1 METSTKKTKKVKEGT
16 FFDRWKAWLYLLPAI
31 ILLLIF
37 TGWPIVNTIR
47 IAFLEGYDADEDV
60 KEDIAHRNVEKLFKL
75 PE

>member
-37 TGWPIVNTIR
+37 TG
-47 IAFLEGYDADEDV
+47 
-60 KEDIAHRNVEKLFKL
+60 
-75 PE
+75 